1 MASMVVRAAAAARL
15 PSLRPRRN
23 GSGVLTGLRI
33 GTGHYGVRLALSSS
47 AASPK
52 EFEVACLPVD
62 DSSLGPGEDYVSD
75 LRMAYEEELDHFYRV
90 LAIKT
95 DMLFRAYP
103 EHKPFAVSEEDKAVQ
118 ERLKEFANECID
130 LLDDALR
137 RIPAEKRRPLFS
149 VFGNVYQV
157 FASVKW
163 YAEGGCA
170 QWWMALQITEEL
182 EIMRKM
188 VSSACG
194 GTPLDRETVFD
205 RKEALTGVDV
215 QAALRG
221 HGVGSNLSLV
231 IFELIDAIYS
241 NVKSDIDDM
250 VFDFTA

>member
-1 MASMVVRAAAAARL
+1 L
-15 PSLRPRRN
+15 LFFFCCFDFQLRKCWLL
-23 GSGVLTGLRI
+23 V
-33 GTGHYGVRLALSSS
+33 
-47 AASPK
+47 
-52 EFEVACLPVD
+52 CL
-62 DSSLGPGEDYVSD
+62 
-75 LRMAYEEELDHFYRV
+75 F
-90 LAIKT
+90 
-95 DMLFRAYP
+95 
-103 EHKPFAVSEEDKAVQ
+103 VQ
-118 ERLKEFANECID
+118 
-130 LLDDALR
+130 
-137 RIPAEKRRPLFS
+137 

-221 HGVGSNLSLV
+221 HGVGSNLSVENTFPFIWPLLRRMNMHAYMFAFS
-231 IFELIDAIYS
+231 ILDETDAAGDLRADRRHLQQCQ
-241 NVKSDIDDM
+241 VGHR
-250 VFDFTA
+250 

>member
-62 DSSLGPGEDYVSD
+62 DSSLGPGEDY
-75 LRMAYEEELDHFYRV
+75 EELDHFYRV

-130 LLDDALR
+130 LLVDALR

-221 HGVGSNLSLV
+221 HGVESNLSLV

-250 VFDFTA
+250 VFAFTA

>member
-62 DSSLGPGEDYVSD
+62 DSSLGPGEDY
-75 LRMAYEEELDHFYRV
+75 EELDHFYRV

-130 LLDDALR
+130 LLVDALR

-221 HGVGSNLSLV
+221 HGVESNLSLV